1 MVLALRP
8 VIAAE
13 TDTALEPA
21 PGAGLQGAVL
31 PDGSV
36 VPYSKVQL
44 LTSLPLGLTFP
55 FSVAVVWVIELAGSV
70 STLGAM
76 ITWNSYAPTS
86 QAVPGTSGRVK
97 PRWSTFG
104 HASLSPASIAG
115 LPASRAWVWVGPP
128 LNARSSPSFGFTLLW
143 STPQ

>member
-31 PDGSV
+31 PDGSE

-70 STLGAM
+70 STPGAM
-76 ITWNSYAPTS
+76 ITSAAVLNSPS
-86 QAVPGTSGRVK
+86 
-97 PRWSTFG
+97 
-104 HASLSPASIAG
+104 ASL
-115 LPASRAWVWVGPP
+115 GPP
-128 LNARSSPSFGFTLLW
+128 ALVAASLKR
-143 STPQ
+143 